1 MRPAEK
7 FEAAIDAARA
17 AWEAEERASAKTVQA
32 LLAEGLQMMRER
44 DQARREAAAW
54 RNAYRG
60 ATGTDDDTSLSWEAD
75 DAIEAGTL
83 LGSAAGR

>member
-1 MRPAEK
+1 MRPAQK
-7 FEAAIDAARA
+7 FDAALDAARA
-17 AWEAEERASAKTVQA
+17 AWEAEQEASAAKIQA
-32 LLAEGLQMMRER
+32 LLSEGVQMMRER

-60 ATGTDDDTSLSWEAD
+60 ATCTDDDTSLSWEA

>member
-7 FEAAIDAARA
+7 FKAALDAARA
-17 AWEAEERASAKTVQA
+17 AWEAEEEASAAKIQA
-32 LLAEGLQMMRER
+32 LLSEGLEMMRER

-54 RNAYRG
+54 RDAYRG
-60 ATGTDDDTSLSWEAD
+60 ATGTSDDTSLSWEVD
-75 DAIEAGTL
+75 TIEAGTL

>member
-1 MRPAEK
+1 MRPAQK
-7 FEAAIDAARA
+7 FEAALSAARA
-17 AWEAEERASAKTVQA
+17 AWQDEKTASAAKIQRI
-32 LLAEGLQMMRER
+32 LEEGGQMRRER

-54 RNAYRG
+54 RDAYRG
-60 ATGTDDDTSLSWEAD
+60 ATGTTDDTSLSWEA

>member
-7 FEAAIDAARA
+7 FETALSAARA
-17 AWEAEERASAKTVQA
+17 AWQGEKKASAAKVQRI
-32 LLAEGLQMMRER
+32 LAEGLQMMRER

-54 RNAYRG
+54 RDAYRG

-75 DAIEAGTL
+75 TIEAGTL
-83 LGSAAGR
+83 LGSVAGR

>member
-7 FEAAIDAARA
+7 FEAALWAARA

-32 LLAEGLQMMRER
+32 LLAEGLEMMRGR

-60 ATGTDDDTSLSWEAD
+60 ATGTDDDTSLSWEVD
-75 DAIEAGTL
+75 TIDAGTL
-83 LGSAAGR
+83 LGSVAGR

>member
-7 FEAAIDAARA
+7 FEAALWAARA
-17 AWEAEERASAKTVQA
+17 AWEAEKESSAAKIQT
-32 LLAEGLQMMRER
+32 LLAEGVQMMRER

-60 ATGTDDDTSLSWEAD
+60 ATGTSDDTSLSWEVD
-75 DAIEAGTL
+75 TIEARTL
-83 LGSAAGR
+83 LGSVAGR

>member
-7 FEAAIDAARA
+7 FEAALSAARA
-17 AWEAEERASAKTVQA
+17 AWQDEKKASAAKIQRI
-32 LLAEGLQMMRER
+32 LDEGVQMMRER

-54 RNAYRG
+54 RDAYRG
-60 ATGTDDDTSLSWEAD
+60 ATGTDDDTSLSWEAGT
-75 DAIEAGTL
+75 IEVGTL

>member
-7 FEAAIDAARA
+7 FEAALSAARA
-17 AWEAEERASAKTVQA
+17 AWQDEKKASAAKVQRI
-32 LLAEGLQMMRER
+32 LAEGLQMMRER

-60 ATGTDDDTSLSWEAD
+60 ATGTDDDTSLSWEVD
-75 DAIEAGTL
+75 TIDAGTL
-83 LGSAAGR
+83 LGSVAGR

>member
-7 FEAAIDAARA
+7 FEAALDATRA
-17 AWEAEERASAKTVQA
+17 AWEAERKASAAKIQA
-32 LLAEGLQMMRER
+32 LLSEGVQMMRER

-54 RNAYRG
+54 RDAYRG

-75 DAIEAGTL
+75 AIEAGTL

>member
-7 FEAAIDAARA
+7 FEAALSAARA
-17 AWEAEERASAKTVQA
+17 AWQDEKKASAAKIQA
-32 LLAEGLQMMRER
+32 LLAEGVQMMRER

-54 RNAYRG
+54 RDAYRG
-60 ATGTDDDTSLSWEAD
+60 ATGTDDDTSLSWEV

-83 LGSAAGR
+83 LGSMAGR

>member
-17 AWEAEERASAKTVQA
+17 AWEAEEESSAAKIQA
-32 LLAEGLQMMRER
+32 LLAEGVQMMRER

-54 RNAYRG
+54 RDAYRG
-60 ATGTDDDTSLSWEAD
+60 ATGTSDDTSLSWEVD
-75 DAIEAGTL
+75 TIEAGTL
-83 LGSAAGR
+83 LGSVAGR

>member
-17 AWEAEERASAKTVQA
+17 AWEAEEESSAKTVQA
-32 LLAEGLQMMRER
+32 LLAEGLEMMRER

-60 ATGTDDDTSLSWEAD
+60 ATGTDDDTSLSWEVD
-75 DAIEAGTL
+75 TIEAGTL

>member
-7 FEAAIDAARA
+7 FEAALSAARA
-17 AWEAEERASAKTVQA
+17 AWQDEKKASAAKVQRI
-32 LLAEGLQMMRER
+32 LDEGVQMMRER
-44 DQARREAAAW
+44 DQARREAQHW

-75 DAIEAGTL
+75 AIEADTL
-83 LGSAAGR
+83 LGSVAGR

>member
-7 FEAAIDAARA
+7 FDAALDAARA
-17 AWEAEERASAKTVQA
+17 AWKAEQEASAAKVQA
-32 LLAEGLQMMRER
+32 LLAEGVQMMRER

-60 ATGTDDDTSLSWEAD
+60 ATGTDDDTSLSWEVGT
-75 DAIEAGTL
+75 IEVGTL
-83 LGSAAGR
+83 LGSVAGR

>member
-7 FEAAIDAARA
+7 FEAALSAARA
-17 AWEAEERASAKTVQA
+17 AWQGEKKASAAKVQRI
-32 LLAEGLQMMRER
+32 LAEGLQMMRER

-54 RNAYRG
+54 RDAYRG

-75 DAIEAGTL
+75 TIEAGTL
-83 LGSAAGR
+83 LGSVAGR